1 MRAEIDTELFAQF
14 SAQTDAA
21 VPVIELPV
29 QKNEKISTA
38 DAQTT
43 IELAK
48 LRTQIKKLEK
58 QLSVREDEKKRVM
71 LANLQQ
77 QLRELGA

>member
-1 MRAEIDTELFAQF
+1 M
-14 SAQTDAA
+14 
-21 VPVIELPV
+21 IELPV
-29 QKNEKISTA
+29 QTNEQISTT

-58 QLSVREDEKKRVM
+58 QLSVREDEKKRLL
-71 LANLQQ
+71 LADLQQ
-77 QLRELGA
+77 QLGELGA